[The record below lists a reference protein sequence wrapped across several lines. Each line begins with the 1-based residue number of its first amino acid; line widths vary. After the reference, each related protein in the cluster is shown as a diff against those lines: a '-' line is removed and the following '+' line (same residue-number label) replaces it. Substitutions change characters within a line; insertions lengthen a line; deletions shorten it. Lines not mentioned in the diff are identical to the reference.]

1 MLAQQLRESSSLFDS
16 LDAMRHWRALLLL
29 AASFVAALALW
40 ALGGRLLGATGW
52 WVLLCL
58 CAVVG
63 GVLLMWGGN
72 AAGILMMDEVAGQP
86 SRSVGLALR
95 ASLGATQQL
104 VLVLLALALFYLIG
118 LLALAVMLLIC
129 SVPVLGPWLY
139 AVVFPVAAV
148 ASGIA
153 LFVLPA
159 LVFPLC
165 VPAIWRGLDASTS
178 LAQLWGV
185 VKQRLPLVL
194 TWMLVL
200 ACIAS
205 VVWTVL
211 LAVLLL
217 GFSMTSGVSAT
228 VLGAQGL
235 WSAGVFAAGR
245 AAGGTE
251 MAAYAHSA
259 AMGSATLFAA
269 ACAVPSLVAM
279 RGACIVYRRA
289 LFGLNTAHE
298 VQALN
303 HALAEAK
310 NRAWELGAPAPAL
323 QKPPASSHSPTSSPG
338 FSSAQAE
345 GGERIRSAWAP
356 TPLAASSAVASSW
369 PFSET
374 AATPAAVVPPPPPAP
389 PFQLPPARPQPA
401 AVTPL
406 DVDLEVPFA
415 ASSPYSSSFAAA
427 AAAPMPCP
435 VCSGTTEA
443 TDFFCGHCGHAL
455 R

>member
-40 ALGGRLLGATGW
+40 SLGGRLLGATGGW
-52 WVLLCL
+52 ALLLL

-129 SVPVLGPWLY
+129 RLPVLGPWLY

-165 VPAIWRGLDASTS
+165 APALWRGLDASTS
-178 LAQLWGV
+178 LAQLWAV

-200 ACIAS
+200 ACIAA

-228 VLGAQGL
+228 VLGAQSL
-235 WSAGVFAAGR
+235 WSAGVFAADR

-251 MAAYAHSA
+251 MVAYVQSA

-289 LFGLNTAHE
+289 LLGLNTANE

-303 HALAEAK
+303 HALAAAK
-310 NRAWELGAPAPAL
+310 SKAGEWGSSAPAL
-323 QKPPASSHSPTSSPG
+323 QKPLTVSPSAAASPL
-338 FSSAQAE
+338 FSSVQADDD
-345 GGERIRSAWAP
+345 ERSRNAWAP
-356 TPLAASSAVASSW
+356 
-369 PFSET
+369 
-374 AATPAAVVPPPPPAP
+374 PAAVLPPPPPAP
-389 PFQLPPARPQPA
+389 LFQLPPVRLQPA
-401 AVTPL
+401 PATPL
-406 DVDLEVPFA
+406 DVDLEMPFA
-415 ASSPYSSSFAAA
+415 ASSSSSYSSA

-435 VCSGTTEA
+435 VCGGTTEVA
-443 TDFFCGHCGHAL
+443 DFFCGHCGHAL